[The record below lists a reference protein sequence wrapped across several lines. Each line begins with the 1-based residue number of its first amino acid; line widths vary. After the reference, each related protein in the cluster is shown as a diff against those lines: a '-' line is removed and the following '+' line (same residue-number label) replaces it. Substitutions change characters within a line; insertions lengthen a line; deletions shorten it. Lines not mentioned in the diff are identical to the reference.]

1 MSAHTTPP
9 GTAAAIAPARAAD
22 RVRTVLWCGVAAL
35 GVTVVGDALR
45 TWEARAD
52 VVAAGGEFA
61 ALTADT
67 GSEDILVIL
76 DQRAE
81 QLLVYG
87 VRNQN
92 AIEFRGRQSVSELF
106 LEARRASGK

>member
-1 MSAHTTPP
+1 MSAPATTH
-9 GTAAAIAPARAAD
+9 GRGAD
-22 RVRTVLWCGVAAL
+22 RVRTLLWCGVAAL
-35 GVTVVGDALR
+35 GVMVLGDWLR

-61 ALTADT
+61 ALTSDT
-67 GSEDILVIL
+67 GSEDILVVL

-92 AIEFRGRQSVSELF
+92 AIEFRGRQSLSELF
-106 LEARRASGK
+106 LEGRRAAGK